1 MKPLPRKSMLAF
13 AALALVLAACT
24 LSVAPS
30 PTPFIL
36 LPTPNLVL
44 TALAM
49 IPGTATAG
57 PASTAVPTAVPTST
71 VVPVTATSAYCTGTN
86 LANFVSES
94 IPDGTSMALGAAFT
108 KTWTLTNVGTCTW
121 DTGYSLVFVSGSQM
135 SGPSSVP
142 LTADVPP
149 GSSVTLSVNL
159 VAPTVAGTYT
169 GYWELSTDQGIR
181 FGVGA
186 GGANDFW
193 VEIVAGT
200 PQQPYYQGLHG
211 YPQFPTCR
219 VPSPAMRP
227 SANGSVVQAFYNP
240 NGVPTF
246 SGDVATD
253 SFWDSTLPYTAN
265 HLAFKSSNYSVPS
278 GYTVSYELKWDS
290 SNLYVG
296 AEIVDP
302 NGYIQEA
309 TGSNM
314 YKGDSLEILLD
325 TNLAQDYCRRSLTG
339 NDYQLGLSGGYN
351 MTAPEAYLWYPKN
364 DAGSK
369 VVVTVQGLIISVSP
383 VGWDLEATIP
393 WSVLGVTPSGGEY
406 YGFAF
411 SVSANEVS
419 GTAQQQAVW
428 SSDPYRLL
436 TDPMTWGTL
445 EMEIKTGP

>member
-1 MKPLPRKSMLAF
+1 MLAF

-169 GYWELSTDQGIR
+169 AYYELSTDQGIR

-193 VEIVAGT
+193 VQIVAGT

-219 VPSPAMRP
+219 VPSPVMRP
-227 SANGSVVQAFYNP
+227 SANGSVVQAFYT
-240 NGVPTF
+240 GGSTATYPTPLMS
-246 SGDVATD
+246 SGDVASDPFFDTP
-253 SFWDSTLPYTAN
+253 LPYTAN
-265 HLAFKSSNYSVPS
+265 HLVFKSSNYGSVPS
-278 GYTVSYELKWDS
+278 GYTVSYELKWDAT
-290 SNLYVG
+290 NLYVG

-302 NGYIQEA
+302 NGYVQEA
-309 TGSNM
+309 TGGNM

-325 TNLAQDYCRRSLTG
+325 TNLAQDYCRRSLSE
-339 NDYQLGLSGGYN
+339 NDFQLGLSGGYN
-351 MTAPEAYLWYPKN
+351 MTAPEAYLWYPKGQ
-364 DAGSK
+364 AGSK
-369 VVVTVQGLIISVSP
+369 VIVEEIGEIVSVTP
-383 VGWDLEATIP
+383 VGWDLKAVIP
-393 WSVLGVTPSGGEY
+393 WSVLGISPGGGEY

-445 EMEIKTGP
+445 EIEIKTGP